1 MTIGGSL
8 PNVTLRPA
16 RATDIALLRAW
27 RNDDQAVRFS
37 GTARR
42 VSAAEHARWLSAHLA
57 DPTTLLWVAEEDGD
71 PVGQAR
77 IDRDG
82 DVGTVSIS
90 VAARHRGRGVAVA
103 ILRAVIGV
111 DSAAR
116 LRALVRPA
124 NVASLHA
131 FARVGFRPLPDDGSG
146 FVVLERSGECT
157 APGAQ
162 RDDHQS

>member
-1 MTIGGSL
+1 M
-8 PNVTLRPA
+8 
-16 RATDIALLRAW
+16 ALLRDW

-37 GTARR
+37 GTAKR
-42 VSAAEHARWLSAHLA
+42 VSATEHARWLSTHLA
-57 DPTTLLWVAEEDGD
+57 DPTTLLWVAEEDGV

-77 IDRDG
+77 VDRDG

-111 DSAAR
+111 SSAAK

-131 FARVGFRPLPDDGSG
+131 FERVGFRPLPDDGSG
-146 FVVLERSGECT
+146 FVVLERTGECT
-157 APGAQ
+157 ARGGPA
-162 RDDHQS
+162 R